1 MSAVS
6 TVEVAPDEA
15 AMRLDRWLQR
25 HCPGIGRA
33 ALHKLL
39 RTGQVRVD
47 GRRAAA
53 GLRLAAGQQVRVPPQ
68 ARHAPPPPPPAHPPA
83 PTAADVESL
92 RARVLYR
99 DDDLIA
105 IDKPAGLAVQGGSGQ
120 RRHLD
125 ALAAALQFDAPEPP
139 RLVHRLDKDTSG
151 VLVLARHARAAAW
164 LTGLFRTGRTAKT
177 YWAVVVGVPR
187 PAAGTVARALAKAGG
202 RGREKMVAADRDGL
216 PAETRYR
223 TIARADARAAWLELR
238 PLTGRTHQ
246 LRVHC
251 LELGTPIAGDGK
263 YGGERAAL
271 EIAPGEAARRLLLHA
286 RELVIP
292 LPPGGNLRLRAP
304 LPAHMRATFAAL
316 GFDPDSPAA
325 EAGP

>member
-1 MSAVS
+1 MSAFS
-6 TVEVAPDEA
+6 TVEVAPEEA

-33 ALHKLL
+33 AMHKLL

-53 GLRLAAGQQVRVPPQ
+53 GLRLAAGQQVRVPPR
-68 ARHAPPPPPPAHPPA
+68 ARAAPPPGPAPPPAPSR
-83 PTAADVESL
+83 DDLESL

-125 ALAAALQFDAPEPP
+125 ALAAALQFEAPEPP

-164 LTGLFRTGRTAKT
+164 LTGLFRKGGVTKT

-187 PAAGTVARALAKAGG
+187 PASGTVARALAKVGG
-202 RGREKMVAADRDGL
+202 RGREKMTAMDRGL
-216 PAETRYR
+216 PAETGYR
-223 TIARADARAAWLELR
+223 TIARAGARAAWLALR
-238 PLTGRTHQ
+238 PRTGRTHQ

-263 YGGERAAL
+263 YAGKDAAL
-271 EIAPGEAARRLLLHA
+271 ELAPGEVTRRLHLHA

-292 LPPGGNLRLRAP
+292 MPAGANLRLRAP
-304 LPAHMRATFAAL
+304 LPAHMRRTFAAL

-325 EAGP
+325 ERDP